1 MGEVAWR
8 YSGRVAVV
16 SDDNLETENRF
27 LCRVRD
33 PAGRAGTA
41 AIVVV

>member
-1 MGEVAWR
+1 MGEE

-16 SDDNLETENRF
+16 SDDNLESENRF
-27 LCRVRD
+27 LCRVRE

-41 AIVVV
+41 AIAIV